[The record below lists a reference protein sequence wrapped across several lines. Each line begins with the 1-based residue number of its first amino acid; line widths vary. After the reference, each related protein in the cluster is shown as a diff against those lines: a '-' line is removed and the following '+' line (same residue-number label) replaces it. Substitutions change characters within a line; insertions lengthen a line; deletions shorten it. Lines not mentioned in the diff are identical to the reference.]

1 MQMLQD
7 DWYNCRTYL
16 KYKLKENLTNYDL
29 SKTYEKVWYNT
40 SFFTNND
47 NNTLIINPGHDHK
60 IEIEYTEKCD
70 EDYTS
75 ICYDTYTDE
84 DGNTRS
90 ESYICTET
98 TTHSIDYECSA
109 ENFIKNQDSKIDID
123 CGEPTY
129 VSSGMENYLNIAK
142 ISKKAPIAQISLIEN
157 YREQKLY
164 DYNCDGDYSGRYNKV
179 YEIKFDGGLD
189 SYKLEN
195 RFYFFV
201 KIDDGRILERSELET
216 NGRLNF
222 SMLYCSNPRTV
233 PLQIKMGAT
242 ELDDI
247 RNSAWGAE
255 DDLFEM
261 KGSPKMSIHLP
272 ILNGSSVNTLT
283 LKRKGSL
290 LANKIRKLFKEIEG
304 QVQVSIEKFHPDPK
318 AEIKL
323 YSGEVDLEENVSN
336 LESLQ
341 DKN

>member
-1 MQMLQD
+1 M
-7 DWYNCRTYL
+7 
-16 KYKLKENLTNYDL
+16 
-29 SKTYEKVWYNT
+29 
-40 SFFTNND
+40 
-47 NNTLIINPGHDHK
+47 
-60 IEIEYTEKCD
+60 
-70 EDYTS
+70 
-75 ICYDTYTDE
+75 
-84 DGNTRS
+84 
-90 ESYICTET
+90 
-98 TTHSIDYECSA
+98 A
-109 ENFIKNQDSKIDID
+109 
-123 CGEPTY
+123 
-129 VSSGMENYLNIAK
+129 A
-142 ISKKAPIAQISLIEN
+142 
-157 YREQKLY
+157 
-164 DYNCDGDYSGRYNKV
+164 
-179 YEIKFDGGLD
+179 LD